1 MAVET
6 ERLHVV
12 RGHDGWT
19 LYCIEDGAPEE
30 GMAVVSGGPERDL
43 LTGTWFAD
51 DGHVMRVSLW
61 AAATLTDEFCSML
74 SEVFGV
80 DVHREGN
87 WP

>member
-12 RGHDGWT
+12 RGHDNWT

-51 DGHVMRVSLW
+51 CDGRPARVTLW
-61 AAATLTDEFCSML
+61 ATATLTDEFCLML
-74 SEVFGV
+74 SDELGIKVS
-80 DVHREGN
+80 R
-87 WP
+87 